1 MEVTDRWDNISEHE
15 IDNSWRDHQTPEYI
29 EYRRNFEL
37 AQKRE
42 YLSEFPLSVE
52 IESSYHCNLECP
64 MCPRV
69 VNIGERN
76 SEHMSQELWQMI
88 LSECKQHRLPS
99 MLMDHEAESLM
110 NPRFFD
116 MVEAAKYAGVFD
128 VWLHTNANMLTPKR
142 SARLISSGLTKI
154 NFSIDATTTETYDI
168 VRPGGDFK
176 RVVENVKA
184 FLNTKL
190 DMNAHYLRTRVSF
203 VEMDIN
209 LAEKEDFFRFWS
221 EQPGLNLITFQECI
235 DFSPFETPDA
245 DIVLSEAALQE
256 KYSDSEPFHCSLPW
270 EMPVID
276 VKGNVIPCGSPVRE
290 HTSDFILGNILA
302 GDTIA
307 SCWKSEQMSELRSL
321 HERGEWYKNPMC
333 RVCVNTLRGSRRTL
347 VQARESKD
355 PAEATVT
362 ISLPG

>member
-1 MEVTDRWDNISEHE
+1 MEITDRWDNISEHE

-69 VNIGERN
+69 VNLGERN
-76 SEHMSQELWQMI
+76 SEHMSQELWQMV

-154 NFSIDATTTETYDI
+154 NFSIDATTSETYDI

-184 FLNTKL
+184 FLNI
-190 DMNAHYLRTRVSF
+190 S
-203 VEMDIN
+203 
-209 LAEKEDFFRFWS
+209 
-221 EQPGLNLITFQECI
+221 
-235 DFSPFETPDA
+235 
-245 DIVLSEAALQE
+245 
-256 KYSDSEPFHCSLPW
+256 
-270 EMPVID
+270 
-276 VKGNVIPCGSPVRE
+276 
-290 HTSDFILGNILA
+290 
-302 GDTIA
+302 
-307 SCWKSEQMSELRSL
+307 SCF
-321 HERGEWYKNPMC
+321 
-333 RVCVNTLRGSRRTL
+333 
-347 VQARESKD
+347 
-355 PAEATVT
+355 
-362 ISLPG
+362 